1 MALLHRLYEEAAELF
16 TCVAVCE
23 ALSGGSDGHRR
34 VVSWRYGSGVGKYG
48 DGFGSVHS
56 PMQIHEPSQSR
67 GGRPRRS
74 STQPVPSFS
83 SVIIQV
89 GTEPSHWIAPENGG
103 KPRNT
108 NAPSTTRI
116 AMAPSHSALLRGVRG
131 FTS

>member
-56 PMQIHEPSQSR
+56 PMQIHEPFPV
-67 GGRPRRS
+67 PRRQTS
-74 STQPVPSFS
+74 QEFHATRPLVLLGDHP
-83 SVIIQV
+83 
-89 GTEPSHWIAPENGG
+89 G
-103 KPRNT
+103 RNR
-108 NAPSTTRI
+108 AV
-116 AMAPSHSALLRGVRG
+116 ALDRA
-131 FTS
+131 